1 MSELAHQVKSIY
13 AIFEGKFMAE
23 KFDVLIVGAGLSGI
37 GAACH
42 LKRECPNKSFV
53 ILEGR
58 DAMGGTW
65 DLFRYPGIRSDSDM
79 FTLGYNFKPWTNPK
93 SIADGPSIRA
103 YIHEAAREYDVNRHI
118 RFGHKVLKASWSTP
132 KATWTIEATN
142 KAGEPITIE
151 ANFVIS
157 CTGYYNYEAGYTP
170 DFKGRERFKGQIIHP
185 QFWPENLDYSNKK
198 VVIIGSGATAVT
210 LLPSMTDKAAH
221 VTMLQRSPSYVIS
234 VPQEDIISNQLRKF
248 LPEKIVYHMARVR
261 NVGLSFGLYRY
272 SRAKPAVMRRF
283 LLSQVR
289 RQLGQDFDMSHFSP
303 QYNPWY
309 ERLCAVP
316 DGDLFK
322 ALRSGKGSVVT
333 DHIDTFTEDGI
344 LLKSGKTLEA
354 DIIITATGLDIKLLG
369 GVQLEK
375 DGQAFD
381 VTQKMIYKG
390 AMLEDL
396 PNAAMVFGYTNS
408 SWTLKAD
415 IISEYV
421 CQVLKHMDKTGKKYC
436 VAVNSDVSVEKTPFL
451 DMHSGYIQRAVGK
464 IPRQGSK
471 SPWRVNQNYP
481 LDLALSKIH
490 KLNDGVIKFA

>member
-1 MSELAHQVKSIY
+1 
-13 AIFEGKFMAE
+13 MAE
-23 KFDVLIVGAGLSGI
+23 KFDVLIIGAGLSGI

-42 LKRECPNKSFV
+42 LKRECPNKTFV

-93 SIADGPSIRA
+93 AIADGPSIRA

-118 RFGHKVLKASWSTP
+118 RYGHKVLKAAWSTP

-142 KAGEPITIE
+142 KAGEPVTIE

-170 DFKGRERFKGQIIHP
+170 EFKGRDRFKGQIIHP
-185 QFWPENLDYSNKK
+185 QLWPENLDYTNKK

-234 VPQEDIISNQLRKF
+234 VPQEDIISNKLRKY
-248 LPEKIVYHMARVR
+248 LPEKVVYHMARAR
-261 NVGLSFGLYRY
+261 NVGLSLGLYRY
-272 SRAKPAVMRRF
+272 SRAKPAVVRRF

-289 RQLGQDFDMSHFSP
+289 RQLGQDFDMSHFTP
-303 QYNPWY
+303 QYNPWD

-316 DGDLFK
+316 NGDLFK
-322 ALRSGKGSVVT
+322 VLRKGKASVVT
-333 DHIDTFTEDGI
+333 DHIDSFTEDGI

-369 GVQLEK
+369 GIQLEK

-381 VTQKMIYKG
+381 VTKKMIYKG
-390 AMLEDL
+390 SMLEDL
-396 PNAAMVFGYTNS
+396 PNAVMVFGYTNA

-415 IISEYV
+415 MISEYV
-421 CQVLKHMDKTGKKYC
+421 CRLLKHMDKTGTRYC
-436 VAVNSDVSVEKTPFL
+436 MPNNGDSSVEKTPFL
-451 DMHSGYIQRAVGK
+451 DMRSGYIQRALGK
-464 IPRQGSK
+464 VPYQGSK
-471 SPWRVNQNYP
+471 APWRLYQNYAM
-481 LDLALSKIH
+481 DYALLRFG

>member
-1 MSELAHQVKSIY
+1 
-13 AIFEGKFMAE
+13 MAE

-42 LKRECPNKSFV
+42 LKRECPNKTFV

-58 DAMGGTW
+58 DAIGGTW

-170 DFKGRERFKGQIIHP
+170 EFKGRERFKGQIIHP

-234 VPQEDIISNQLRKF
+234 VPQEDIVSNKLRKF

-272 SRAKPAVMRRF
+272 SRAKPEVMRRF

-303 QYNPWY
+303 QYNPWD

-316 DGDLFK
+316 NGDLFK

-333 DHIDTFTEDGI
+333 DHIDTFTEEGI

-375 DGQAFD
+375 DGQPFD

-396 PNAAMVFGYTNS
+396 PNSAMVFGYTNS

-421 CQVLKHMDKTGKKYC
+421 CNVLKHMDKTGKKYC
-436 VAVNSDVSVEKTPFL
+436 VPINRDMNVEKTPFL
-451 DMHSGYIQRAVGK
+451 DMHSGYIQRAASK

-471 SPWRVNQNYP
+471 SPWRVYQNYP
-481 LDLALSKIH
+481 LDLALSRVN